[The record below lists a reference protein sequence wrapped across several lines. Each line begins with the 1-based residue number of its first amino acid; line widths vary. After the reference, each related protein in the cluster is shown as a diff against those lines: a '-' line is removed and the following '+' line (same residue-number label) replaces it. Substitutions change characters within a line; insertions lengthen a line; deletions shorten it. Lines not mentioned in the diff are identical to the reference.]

1 MIITKFANN
10 QITPTCAQH
19 NWCPVWGCLIPAV
32 LQYYHNN
39 LELINFNILLILEI
53 NSANL

>member
-19 NWCPVWGCLIPAV
+19 KQNTKGWDDAQRWVRQVVSYQTAEPP
-32 LQYYHNN
+32 N
-39 LELINFNILLILEI
+39 
-53 NSANL
+53 